1 MSERRKGG
9 ELKKTRKGR
18 ENVCNCFI
26 YIRYVLLHKHTT
38 QTLRTQTHKH
48 TRTHIEF
55 RINIRSNEIF

>member
-26 YIRYVLLHKHTT
+26 YIRYVLLHKHTDTNITHTDT
-38 QTLRTQTHKH
+38 QTYTH
-48 TRTHIEF
+48 TY
-55 RINIRSNEIF
+55 